1 MTITKHAL
9 KRSKE
14 RGGFGKSEKRIM
26 KMAERAY
33 AKGMGYDS
41 AAGRLKVY
49 MKEKMLKHGNGYALK
64 VYGGYMFI
72 FSSDEK
78 LITMYPVPGK
88 YLVKAA

>member
-9 KRSKE
+9 ERSKE
-14 RGGFGKSEKRIM
+14 RGGFGKSEKKII

-33 AKGMGYDS
+33 EKGIGYDA
-41 AAGRLKVY
+41 AAGKLKGY
-49 MKEKMLKHGNGYALK
+49 MKEKMLKHGDSYALK
-64 VYGGYMFI
+64 VYGGDMFI

-88 YLVKAA
+88 YLVKMA

>member
-1 MTITKHAL
+1 MTITAHGIQ
-9 KRSKE
+9 RMKE
-14 RGGFGKSEKRIM
+14 RGGFGKSEKKIV

-33 AKGMGYDS
+33 VKGVGYDA
-41 AAGRLKVY
+41 AAGRLKGY

-88 YLVKAA
+88 YLEKVA